1 MLQTKTTLVVG
12 ATPNPSRYAYIAT
25 EMLQEYGHKVILFG
39 IKKGSI
45 NDLKIHNEW
54 PDNMDINTIT
64 LYINPSLQE
73 QYYNAILH
81 SGAKRII
88 FNPGTENSELAQ
100 LAHAKN
106 IEALNA
112 CTLVL
117 LRTNQY

>member
-1 MLQTKTTLVVG
+1 MRQSKTTLVVG
-12 ATPNPSRYAYIAT
+12 ATPNPNRYAYIAT
-25 EMLQEYGHKVILFG
+25 EMLQDYNHEVVLFG

-45 NDLKIHNEW
+45 NDLKIQNEW
-54 PDNMDINTIT
+54 PDNETIDTIT

-73 QYYNAILH
+73 QYYEAMLN
-81 SGAKRII
+81 SGAKRIV

-100 LAHAKN
+100 LANAKN
-106 IEALNA
+106 IETLNA

>member
-1 MLQTKTTLVVG
+1 MQQSKTTLVVG
-12 ATPNPSRYAYIAT
+12 ATPNPNRYAYIAT
-25 EMLQEYGHKVILFG
+25 EMLQDYNHEVVLFG

-45 NDLKIHNEW
+45 NDLKIQNEW
-54 PDNMDINTIT
+54 PDNETIDTIT

-73 QYYNAILH
+73 QYYEAMLN
-81 SGAKRII
+81 SGAKRIV

-100 LAHAKN
+100 LANAKN
-106 IEALNA
+106 IETLNA